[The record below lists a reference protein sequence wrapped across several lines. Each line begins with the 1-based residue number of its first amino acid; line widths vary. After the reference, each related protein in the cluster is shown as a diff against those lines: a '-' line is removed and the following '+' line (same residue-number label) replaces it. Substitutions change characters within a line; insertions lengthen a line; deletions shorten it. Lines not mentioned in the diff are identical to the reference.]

1 MELIKNLNINE
12 GGADLAKLNISDLE
26 KSLRE
31 YNKQFNFG
39 TLLAEHIIEATEG
52 KNEDNELYKP
62 KISIQDIENEHRD
75 LLDKTGISLES
86 VKRGVMFTLMGDDEG
101 KEPSEV
107 RINLRDGKKFLT
119 YLNSLNESDLKESQI
134 SGLKLVADNLTKQL
148 VEQYELGNS
157 DDERML
163 ELFGS
168 VENLIQEYKR
178 LDPQGFIGLSESV
191 NDLSEYLSIA
201 RKKYLREYLVVKN
214 NHLLDTINSDGFGP
228 GKWHK
233 DSNEKSYENY
243 WGDTIKKVNLIGT
256 NQNAAD
262 LYKQVVDNL
271 KNILINVKKDITD
284 KSDYFKKNPQKTKNY
299 LAIIDKYT
307 GILEDM

>member
-1 MELIKNLNINE
+1 MKSIEDLSTNE
-12 GGADLAKLNISDLE
+12 GSADLADLDISDLE
-26 KSLRE
+26 KSLE
-31 YNKQFNFG
+31 AYNKQFGFG
-39 TLLAEHIIEATEG
+39 TLLGEHIVEAVEG

-62 KISIQDIENEHRD
+62 KISIQDIEGRHRD

-86 VKRGVMFTLMGDDEG
+86 IRKGVMFTSAGNNE
-101 KEPSEV
+101 ERQPSEI

-119 YLNSLNESDLKESQI
+119 YLNSLNENDLKESQI
-134 SGLKLVADNLTKQL
+134 SGLKTVVDNLTKQL
-148 VEQYELGNS
+148 VEQYELDNS
-157 DDERML
+157 EDERML

-168 VENLIQEYKR
+168 MDDIIQEYKR
-178 LDPQGFIGLSESV
+178 LDSSGNSGLSESV

-201 RKKYLREYLVVKN
+201 RKKYLREYFIAKN
-214 NHLLDTINSDGFGP
+214 NHFLDPMDGDGFGP

-243 WGDTIKKVNLIGT
+243 WGDVVKKVNLIGV

-284 KSDYFKKNPQKTKNY
+284 KSDYFKKNAQKTKNY